1 MIKLKTHAEPLCSQ
15 KLLAEEAGQVT
26 SEQIIRDCIAVPM
39 KSGCEKREM
48 SNYKLY
54 KKPTITMTQ
63 CVFTCHESNGCN
75 ASSSLQLSALAG
87 LISLMYAA
95 LSVIKYG

>member
-1 MIKLKTHAEPLCSQ
+1 M
-15 KLLAEEAGQVT
+15 
-26 SEQIIRDCIAVPM
+26 IRDCIAVPM

-54 KKPTITMTQ
+54 KKPSITMIQ
-63 CVFTCHESNGCN
+63 CVYTCHESNGCN
-75 ASSSLQLSALAG
+75 ASSLLQLSALAG
-87 LISLMYAA
+87 LISLMVAA